1 MFNSRKRYNVESSEG
16 DTVESHESFG
26 LISISRVRGKARLFG
41 SAISSHDT
49 FFELAVRQSV
59 VRHSL
64 GRDRYQSAG
73 PEIVRVKLSAAQF
86 AELITTLNVGSG
98 VPCTLDLV
106 MGEKVESPPEQYT
119 EVEKVEQEFASRAKG
134 VVDSLLASQTVVK
147 DLLGKK
153 SLTSADKK
161 AILSVVEDAARD
173 IGRNMPFLLRQ
184 FGEAAEKVKTTA
196 KQEVESF
203 FALSLH
209 RLGLESMQGDWSGVQ
224 ILPSKGTGGAEGEDK
239 EP

>member
-1 MFNSRKRYNVESSEG
+1 MFNFRKRYKVESSEG

-49 FFELAVRQSV
+49 FFELAIRQSV

-64 GRDRYQSAG
+64 GRDWFQSAG
-73 PEIVRVKLSAAQF
+73 PEIVRVNLSAAQF

-106 MGEKVESPPEQYT
+106 MGKKVESPPERYT
-119 EVEKVEQEFASRAKG
+119 EADKVEQEFESRAKG
-134 VVDSLLASQTVVK
+134 VMDSLLVSQAVVT
-147 DLLGKK
+147 DLLAKK
-153 SLTSADKK
+153 SLSSADKK
-161 AILSVVEDAARD
+161 AILSVLEDAARD
-173 IGRNMPFLLRQ
+173 IGSNMPFLLRQ
-184 FGEAAEKVKTTA
+184 FREAAEKVKTTA
-196 KQEVESF
+196 KQEVESY

-209 RLGLESMQGDWSGVQ
+209 RLGLESPHGDGSGIQ
-224 ILPSKGTGGAEGEDK
+224 ILPSKGTGEDK
-239 EP
+239 P